1 MPLDTMRLWVLLA
14 ALCSAVH
21 AFTNFVNFNRR
32 ASCTLSAGFGA
43 AVGDS
48 KRSNSKSL
56 PAGDTTCPCASGRA
70 YSDCCHPFHAAHDP
84 VAVAST
90 DPVSVVRARYS
101 AYKLGHLDY
110 IVASTS
116 PSSPDYV
123 SYIESPIGARS
134 GAAKWKKD
142 LQKTMLDPYVY
153 IHMEVDGSEP
163 VDGEEG
169 AVVVQ
174 YRHLA
179 IQKKDNTM
187 YPVCERALLKRD
199 RATGTWGYVKS
210 DVSRP
215 LPEQAKTMMEEWP
228 GLAGLELKK
237 NEFADIPGL
246 AAAAAEGP
254 RRQAVP
260 KQRMTLPA
268 NAGKK
273 RG

>member
-1 MPLDTMRLWVLLA
+1 MRLWVLLA

-32 ASCTLSAGFGA
+32 ASSTLSAGFGA

-48 KRSNSKSL
+48 KSSNSNSKSL

-70 YSDCCHPFHAAHDP
+70 YSNCCHPFHDP

-153 IHMEVDGSEP
+153 IRMEVDGSEP

-187 YPVCERALLKRD
+187 YPVCERALLKRSPM
-199 RATGTWGYVKS
+199 GTWGYVKS

-215 LPEQAKTMMEEWP
+215 LPEQAKAMMEEWP

-237 NEFADIPGL
+237 NEFSDIPGL
-246 AAAAAEGP
+246 ARDGQ